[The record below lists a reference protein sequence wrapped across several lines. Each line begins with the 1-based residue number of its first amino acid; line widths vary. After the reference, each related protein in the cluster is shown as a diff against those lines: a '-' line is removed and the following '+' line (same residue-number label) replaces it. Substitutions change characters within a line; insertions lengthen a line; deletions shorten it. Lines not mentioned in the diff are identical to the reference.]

1 MVNKTKW
8 VNEIFFYFCFIFKP
22 IKIFYFVLLFEI
34 EKEIGNKEI
43 SINGNG
49 LSSRDNFPKGLRGGG
64 PCFDW

>member
-1 MVNKTKW
+1 MVNKTNW

-22 IKIFYFVLLFEI
+22 IKIFCFVLLFQI
-34 EKEIGNKEI
+34 EK
-43 SINGNG
+43 SINENG